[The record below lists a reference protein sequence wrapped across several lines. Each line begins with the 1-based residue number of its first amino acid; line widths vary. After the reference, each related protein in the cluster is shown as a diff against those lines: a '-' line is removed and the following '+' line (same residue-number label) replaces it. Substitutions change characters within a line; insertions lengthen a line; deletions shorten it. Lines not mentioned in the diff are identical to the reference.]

1 MPPKSEKKK
10 SANVSEKNK
19 SKKNSVVDDLETPEI
34 KDEQLGAAT
43 CTPTID
49 LITEETKI
57 EDLAPVEEIEV
68 KYEEPVLTLIIV
80 ERYLEDKLKF
90 F

>member
-1 MPPKSEKKK
+1 MPPKVEKKK

-34 KDEQLGAAT
+34 KDDQPGAAT
-43 CTPTID
+43 TTPTID

-57 EDLAPVEEIEV
+57 EDLALVEEVEV

-80 ERYLEDKLKF
+80 ERFY
-90 F
+90 